1 MKHVF
6 ELNRSGKPTGLVFK
20 RSICETAFDLRYI
33 QDAWAYFL
41 MTRDEGEPG
50 FHAAVGRKDNL
61 IGDCL
66 AYHGWNATTWWEAQ
80 LATEST
86 GELYKI
92 AALSG
97 RGECR

>member
-6 ELNRSGKPTGLVFK
+6 NNCENKPTSLVFK
-20 RSICETAFDLRYI
+20 RSIRETACDLRYI
-33 QDAWAYFL
+33 HDAWATFL

-66 AYHGWNATTWWEAQ
+66 AYHGWNASMWWEAVA
-80 LATEST
+80 ATEST
-86 GELYKI
+86 GDLYKI
-92 AALSG
+92 EALSD
-97 RGECR
+97 RREHL